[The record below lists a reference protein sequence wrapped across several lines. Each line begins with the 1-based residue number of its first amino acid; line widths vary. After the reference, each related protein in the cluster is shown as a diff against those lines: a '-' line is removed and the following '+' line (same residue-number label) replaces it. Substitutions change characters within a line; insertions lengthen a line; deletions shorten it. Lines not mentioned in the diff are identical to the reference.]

1 MPMSLTPLRREEYRM
16 SDGRVRIVRTS
27 AAVDPSSFAGNSSR
41 RWRARCVSIPVRALY
56 ATDASNYRQVPIGVV
71 VPLTQEDVERTQA
84 VCRRHGAPILSHGG
98 GTSLAGQTANAAVVI
113 DFSKYLNR
121 LLDADPKR
129 GSARVEPGCK
139 GPGWYRRYL
148 HRGPRSHAPPHLQP
162 A

>member
-1 MPMSLTPLRREEYRM
+1 M
-16 SDGRVRIVRTS
+16 SDGRVHTVRTS
-27 AAVDPSSFAGNSSR
+27 AAVDPSSFEGELVKAMESEVRFDSGT
-41 RWRARCVSIPVRALY
+41 RALY
-56 ATDASNYRQVPIGVV
+56 ATNASNYRQVPIGVV

-98 GTSLAGQTANAAVVI
+98 GASLAGQTANAAVVI

-121 LLDADPKR
+121 LLDAGPKR

-139 GPGWYRRYL
+139 GPGWYRGYL